1 MVIDTQDL
9 KNVATKALAAV
20 DTSEISNITDV
31 LELVA
36 LDKNLYVS
44 VSNGDYFV
52 QIRLYVGYDEEF
64 HATVNASLFLKLI
77 AKITSEDIELTLGN
91 NQLIIKGNGTY
102 KLPLLYDNDK
112 LLELPGIIINN
123 VAGSQFIDLP
133 VLKDIVRYNGREMT
147 KGVISMP
154 SQRFYYI
161 DEQGAITFNTGACV
175 NSFKLDTPVKLLL
188 TNKVVKLF
196 KLFESEQVKMTWGH
210 DADVNNNILTKV
222 QFEDE
227 RVVVV
232 AILPSDERVMASIP
246 VNIIRERAETIYPHA
261 VCVNKESMLQALN
274 RLALFNSISK
284 TLDSCVK
291 FIFNE
296 NNVTMKDA
304 SGNEEVINY
313 EGNNCNVSGTYEA
326 LISLNDFKITLE
338 TYDFPYLTINFGDHR
353 AFVITKENIH
363 VIIPE
368 SY

>member
-1 MVIDTQDL
+1 MIIDTQDL

-20 DTSEISNITDV
+20 DTSEISNITDT

-36 LDKNLYVS
+36 FDKNLFVS
-44 VSNGDYFV
+44 VSNGEYFV

-112 LLELPGIIINN
+112 LLELPGIVINN
-123 VAGSQFIDLP
+123 VVGSQFIDLP
-133 VLKDIVRYNGREMT
+133 ILKDIVKYNGKEMT
-147 KGVISMP
+147 KGIISMP
-154 SQRFYYI
+154 AQRFYYL
-161 DEQGAITFNTGACV
+161 DEQGAISFNTGACV
-175 NSFKLDTPVKLLL
+175 NSFRLDTPVRFLL

-196 KLFESEQVKMTWGH
+196 KLFESEQVKMTWGY
-210 DADVNNNILTKV
+210 DADINDNIVTKI

-227 RVVVV
+227 RVVIT
-232 AILPSDERVMASIP
+232 AILPSDEKIMSSVP
-246 VNIIRERAETIYPHA
+246 VNIIRERAETIYPYSA
-261 VCVNKESMLQALN
+261 CINKEAMLQALN
-274 RLALFNSISK
+274 RLALFNSVSK
-284 TLDSCVK
+284 TLDSCIK
-291 FIFNE
+291 FIFNA
-296 NNVTMKDA
+296 NNIILKDS
-304 SGNEEVINY
+304 SGNEEIINY
-313 EGNNCNVSGTYEA
+313 EGDKCNLTDTYEA
-326 LISLNDFKITLE
+326 LISLNDFRITLE

-353 AFVITKENIH
+353 AFVIVKENIH